1 MGVSSSE
8 SVAAP
13 PHPALAGLVG
23 EYAEFSERAGGP
35 VVRYEPANAGAV
47 LVVEFADPLVVADV
61 AEPAVSRTWRAFV
74 AGPSLGP
81 TRTEHAGVQ
90 HCVEVRLT
98 PLGLYRM
105 AGNVSELADRAV
117 GLGELF
123 GREGGE
129 LSDRIAAQHDSASRF
144 AVLDAL
150 FGRAAAD
157 GREPDPEVSYAWYT
171 LRRTGGTAPIAA
183 IRTEIGWSRARLARR
198 FRAQVG
204 LTPKAAARVI
214 RFGRAAALLRAP
226 DPRPLAAI
234 ALSCG
239 YADQAHFTRDFRE
252 FAGRPPG
259 TWAADQGSPAPRE

>member
-1 MGVSSSE
+1 MDASSWE
-8 SVAAP
+8 TVAAP

-23 EYAEFSERAGGP
+23 EYAEFSERADGP

-47 LVVEFADPLVVADV
+47 LIVEFADPLIVADV
-61 AEPAVSRTWRAFV
+61 AEPGVSRTWRAFA

-98 PLGLYRM
+98 PLGLYRV

-117 GLGELF
+117 GLAELF
-123 GREGGE
+123 GREGRE
-129 LSDRIAAQHDSASRF
+129 LPEKIVAQQDPASRF
-144 AVLDAL
+144 ALLDAL
-150 FGRAAAD
+150 LGRAAVE
-157 GREPDPEVSYAWYT
+157 GPEPDPEVAYT
-171 LRRTGGTAPIAA
+171 WHTLQRTGGTAGIGE
-183 IRTEIGWSRARLARR
+183 IRAEIGWSRARLARR
-198 FRAQVG
+198 FRAQIG

-226 DPRPLAAI
+226 DPQPLSAI

-252 FAGRPPG
+252 FAGRPPSA
-259 TWAADQGSPAPRE
+259 WAADRG

>member
-1 MGVSSSE
+1 MSSSE

-23 EYAEFSERAGGP
+23 AYAEFSERAGGP

-47 LVVEFADPLVVADV
+47 LVVEFADPLVVADA
-61 AEPAVSRTWRAFV
+61 AEPAVSRTWRAFA

-98 PLGLYRM
+98 PLGLYRVV
-105 AGNVSELADRAV
+105 GDVSELADRTV
-117 GLGELF
+117 GPAELF
-123 GREGGE
+123 GRDGRE
-129 LSDRIAAQHDSASRF
+129 LPERMVAQRDSASRF
-144 AVLDAL
+144 ALLDAL
-150 FGRAAAD
+150 FGRATAD
-157 GREPDPEVSYAWYT
+157 GPEPDPEVVYT
-171 LRRTGGTAPIAA
+171 WHTLQRSGGTAGIGE
-183 IRTEIGWSRARLARR
+183 IRAEIGWSRARLARR
-198 FRAQVG
+198 FRAQIG

-226 DPRPLAAI
+226 DPQPLAAI
-234 ALSCG
+234 AFSCG

-252 FAGRPPG
+252 FAGRPPS
-259 TWAADQGSPAPRE
+259 TWAAGQG